1 VSSLGWDWLIL
12 DLKKAFTIY
21 QYCERIKSE
30 LLILSGLVDEA
41 FKVKTEEAGGA
52 EKVIVS
58 FFEALIG
65 EIRIAQHSTKMN
77 EFFDAELRLKEA
89 LGNFR
94 LKSSKETQKSLS
106 ETVSKITTACS
117 KAVEVL
123 AENNLI

>member
-1 VSSLGWDWLIL
+1 
-12 DLKKAFTIY
+12 
-21 QYCERIKSE
+21 
-30 LLILSGLVDEA
+30 
-41 FKVKTEEAGGA
+41 
-52 EKVIVS
+52 
-58 FFEALIG
+58 
-65 EIRIAQHSTKMN
+65 MN